1 MSQDF
6 VRQLPGTGLK
16 IQRKAGLGNALHLDV
31 PMLLLL
37 LIISAYGLVILYSAV
52 GQQIEP
58 VISQGIKVLV
68 GLSAMVVIA
77 QISPI
82 VYMRLAPWIFKRP
95 QLAVAD
101 HNQLKING
109 NI

>member
-6 VRQLPGTGLK
+6 VRQLPGSGLLT
-16 IQRKAGLGNALHLDV
+16 QRKAGIGDVIHVDV

-37 LIISAYGLVILYSAV
+37 LIISAYGLLILYSAV

-58 VISQGIKVLV
+58 VISQGTKILV
-68 GLSAMVVIA
+68 GLSAMLVIA

-82 VYMRLAPWIFKRP
+82 VYMRLAPWAFLIG
-95 QLAVAD
+95 LIA
-101 HNQLKING
+101 L
-109 NI
+109 

>member
-6 VRQLPGTGLK
+6 VRQLPGSGLVTK
-16 IQRKAGLGNALHLDV
+16 RKAGIGDAIHLDI

-37 LIISAYGLVILYSAV
+37 LIISAYGLLILYSAL

-58 VISQGIKVLV
+58 VISQGIKILM
-68 GLSAMVVIA
+68 GLGVMVVIA

-82 VYMRLAPWIFKRP
+82 VYMRLAPWIF
-95 QLAVAD
+95 LLGLIALV
-101 HNQLKING
+101 LIYFFG
-109 NI
+109 IEV

>member
-58 VISQGIKVLV
+58 VISQGIKSSR
-68 GLSAMVVIA
+68 GPERHGGDCA
-77 QISPI
+77 
-82 VYMRLAPWIFKRP
+82 
-95 QLAVAD
+95 
-101 HNQLKING
+101 
-109 NI
+109 NITGRIYEARTLDLPDWFDRAGIDLFLWC